1 MDKSIRRSTNPELNI
16 KGIVFLTAMFIKTII
31 LINPPGIK
39 AIKSLGLNSPN
50 PPIGL
55 AYIAG
60 VLNKSGYR
68 YKVIDMAGEA
78 LNQVYPYEKR
88 TDLFIQGLTIEEAL
102 SRIPMDTDII
112 GISCMFG
119 VQWPIIS
126 ELTKRIRMNFPAV
139 FMVAGGE
146 QVTALP
152 EFSLLDSALN
162 AVVMGEGEKI
172 FPVLINAVRQG
183 ESLSE
188 IRGIAFQDGTTNSIA
203 VHPREDRIK
212 DLDSIPWPDWS
223 SIPIENYIDAD
234 LQNGVN
240 RGRSMPIISSRG
252 CPFKCTFCSNS
263 RMWNSKFN
271 ARNPYDVVSEMK
283 DYIDRYRIENFNFQD
298 LTAFVEKKKVMILA
312 QEIVRQ
318 KLNITWQLPSGTR
331 IERFDDEVAKAVY
344 ESGCRNIAFAPESAS
359 PEILKSVKKQ
369 VNLDHMER
377 AIKIA
382 VANKINLA
390 CFIVVGFPSESA
402 ETLRLTLK
410 YVRYL
415 ARLGVTD
422 IGVSQFVPYPGSELF
437 SELQESGIIELNNDY
452 LLSTMNFYLKGNHSF
467 ARDLSPK
474 EIYRWQLRL
483 LVNFYFTSFLFFP
496 IKTIKNILNA
506 LFFKKE
512 ETRYAKFI
520 TDVVYR
526 RSRIFF
532 SKNIKLGER
541 S

>member
-1 MDKSIRRSTNPELNI
+1 MS
-16 KGIVFLTAMFIKTII
+16 IKTIT

-39 AIKSLGLNSPN
+39 AINSLGLNSPN

-55 AYIAG
+55 AYIAA

-78 LNQVYPYEKR
+78 IDQVSPYEESPGF
-88 TDLFIQGLTIEEAL
+88 FIQGLTIEEAL
-102 SRIPMDTDII
+102 TRIPEDTDIL

-119 VQWPIIS
+119 VQWPIIA
-126 ELTKRIRMNFPAV
+126 ELTKRIRINFPAIL
-139 FMVAGGE
+139 MLAGGE

-152 EFSLLDSALN
+152 KYSLLNSSLN
-162 AVVMGEGEKI
+162 AIVMGEGEKI
-172 FPVLINAVRQG
+172 FPVLINAARQG
-183 ESLSE
+183 KSFSD
-188 IRGIAFQDGTTNSIA
+188 INGIAFYDLITDSII
-203 VHPREDRIK
+203 VNPREDRIK

-263 RMWNSKFN
+263 GMWNGKFKV
-271 ARNPYDVVSEMK
+271 RDPYDVVSEMK
-283 DYIDRYRIENFNFQD
+283 TYIDKYRVENFNFQD
-298 LTAFVEKKKVMILA
+298 LTAFVDKKKVMILA
-312 QEIVRQ
+312 QEIIRQ

-331 IERFDDEVAKAVY
+331 IESFDDEVAKAVY

-369 VNLDHMER
+369 VNLDHMEK

-382 VANKINLA
+382 VANKINLS
-390 CFIVVGFPSESA
+390 CFIVVGFPLEST
-402 ETLRLTLK
+402 ETLKLTLK
-410 YVRYL
+410 YVRNL
-415 ARLGVTD
+415 ARLGITD

-437 SELQESGIIELNNDY
+437 SELQKSGIIELNNDY

-467 ARDLSPK
+467 ARDLSPE

-520 TDVVYR
+520 TDVFYR